1 MDKAVALVEGLI
13 LRAPTHGRSTYSNA
27 GKRALVEL
35 CKQPGASVAAIA
47 LAHRI
52 NANLMRRWIKRSTV
66 EPGDPKMPHKE
77 LRAALLPVTTSYPGR
92 PRSGPDSRIE
102 IRLNGARVRIRGVVE
117 RQALETVLDCL
128 ARRG

>member
-1 MDKAVALVEGLI
+1 MDKAVTLVEGLI
-13 LRAPTHGRSTYSNA
+13 LRGPTHGRSTYSKA

-35 CKQPGASVAAIA
+35 CKQPGASVAAVA

-52 NANLMRRWIKRSTV
+52 NANLLRRWIKRSVV
-66 EPGDPKMPHKE
+66 EPSDPKMSQKE
-77 LRAALLPVTTSYPGR
+77 LRAALLPVTTSYPDQSTSEHTGC
-92 PRSGPDSRIE
+92 IE
-102 IRLNGARVRIRGVVE
+102 IHFKGATVQIRGVVE